1 MTQTLTGKPFKPSA
15 FKAYFHLESF
25 LFLLPLL
32 TIIAGWEA
40 ALRLQMI
47 SPTILPSPLNVIRTL
62 ALNITDIAFL
72 TLAFQS
78 LTILTLGLIAAF
90 LLAVPLAIGTGL
102 KRHLDSAFTPLI
114 MIFGALPDLALLPII
129 IYWFGASASS
139 ALLMAVIVAFFPIFF
154 MVREGVES
162 IPADQFH
169 AVEIYSTRRHHL
181 FTKLIFPATFPNMLA
196 GLRLSY
202 EFLWEVILATE
213 IIAQI
218 SGIGFFIDASVKGGA
233 LNEAFAA
240 LFLIGIIAIIVDR
253 ALFQRLENKIRRW
266 RE

>member
-1 MTQTLTGKPFKPSA
+1 MTQTFTGKPLRLSILKT
-15 FKAYFHLESF
+15 FHPESF

-32 TIIAGWEA
+32 TIMVGWEA
-40 ALRLQMI
+40 ALRLQLV
-47 SPTILPSPLNVIRTL
+47 SAKILPSPFNVFQTL
-62 ALNITDIAFL
+62 ILNITNVSFL
-72 TLAFQS
+72 MLAAKS
-78 LTILTLGLIAAF
+78 LTILTLGLASAF

-102 KRHLDSAFTPLI
+102 RHHLDSAFTPLI

-129 IYWFGASASS
+129 IYWFGANAAS

-154 MVREGVES
+154 MVREGVGS
-162 IPADQFH
+162 IPADYFH
-169 AVEIYSTRRHHL
+169 AVEIYSTRRHQV
-181 FTKLIFPATFPNMLA
+181 FTKLIFPATFPHMLT

-218 SGIGFFIDASVKGGA
+218 SGVGFFIDASVKGGA
-233 LNEAFAA
+233 LNEGFAA
-240 LFLIGIIAIIVDR
+240 LFFIGIIAIIVDR
-253 ALFQRLENKIRRW
+253 ALFQRLENRIKRW